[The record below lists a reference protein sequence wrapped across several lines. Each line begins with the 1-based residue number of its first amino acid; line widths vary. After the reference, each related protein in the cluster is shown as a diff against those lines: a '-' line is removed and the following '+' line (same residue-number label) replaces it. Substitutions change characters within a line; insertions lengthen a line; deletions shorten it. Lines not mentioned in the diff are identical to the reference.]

1 MYKIADSSNLPGSN
15 CTNGADTTYTSLCKN
30 TGTSDFGGTVNTN
43 CHYSWYKTIFAF
55 LYYLK

>member
-55 LYYLK
+55 LF